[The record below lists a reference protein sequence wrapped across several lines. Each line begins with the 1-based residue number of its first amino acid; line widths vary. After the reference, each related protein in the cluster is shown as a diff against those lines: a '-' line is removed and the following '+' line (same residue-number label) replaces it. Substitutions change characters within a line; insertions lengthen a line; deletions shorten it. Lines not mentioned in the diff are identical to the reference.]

1 MIPAELY
8 YLRDGTTRPDKCRI
22 WTGKYFPDA
31 RAHLLFHFANSAF
44 EMADE
49 FTRNTFALQQ
59 SVASSPFGETLVAS
73 FERKAV
79 SHETWL
85 IIRNPLNSL
94 RSFFLLLNSKLKRET
109 TYVPSCSM
117 RTTSKDQSEHTQS
130 LYYTNIRQFFTCLN
144 HIPPIKF
151 HFAKLYFAPSR
162 FISS

>member
-1 MIPAELY
+1 MPA
-8 YLRDGTTRPDKCRI
+8 KS

-31 RAHLLFHFANSAF
+31 RAHLLLHFANSAF

-49 FTRNTFALQQ
+49 FIRNTFPLQQ
-59 SVASSPFGETLVAS
+59 SFASSLFGETLVAS
-73 FERKAV
+73 SERKSV

-94 RSFFLLLNSKLKRET
+94 RIFFLLLNSKLKRET
-109 TYVPSCSM
+109 TYVPSRNM
-117 RTTSKDQSEHTQS
+117 RTTSKVQPAHTQS
-130 LYYTNIRQFFTCLN
+130 LYYTNIRQFSTCLN
-144 HIPPIKF
+144 HILPIKF